1 MLSTT
6 LSFVA
11 EGKEITLAHF
21 FLCVQKVNILENI
34 PGYSRSRFVRRV
46 MQGLGEVVGAGGR
59 EEKEVRA
66 GLWAA
71 GGSGCGEL
79 GGIGEQNWAKQLRK
93 SENWR
98 RGQSSLEALL
108 SADSTGTSQCT
119 GSQAA
124 CLCR

>member
-1 MLSTT
+1 M
-6 LSFVA
+6 
-11 EGKEITLAHF
+11 
-21 FLCVQKVNILENI
+21 QKVNILENI

-46 MQGLGEVVGAGGR
+46 MQGLGEVVGAGGQ

-108 SADSTGTSQCT
+108 RSARWVSFNNSLQETQGMI
-119 GSQAA
+119 GF
-124 CLCR
+124 LKLLLVGGLFP